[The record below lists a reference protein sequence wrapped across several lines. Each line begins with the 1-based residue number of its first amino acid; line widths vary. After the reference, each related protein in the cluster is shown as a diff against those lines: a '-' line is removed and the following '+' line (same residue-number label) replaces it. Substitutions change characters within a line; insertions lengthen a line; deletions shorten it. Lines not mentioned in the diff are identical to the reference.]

1 MAGKAIDDEIKLDGP
16 RRLLLLPPPTHPT
29 AYTTIRSYSIPG
41 MLSPWTLIVLQ
52 QQQYQYQLQD
62 NLKQQQQQQQQRHNL
77 HQRLQFRFF
86 DSRKARR
93 RKKGK
98 DPFKV
103 LSMPHGSLYKDVKR
117 KFLKIAMTNH
127 PDTHSEDLTEEER
140 DKMRDIFIEARIA
153 FEALTEDT
161 DGTAMLLSEKEKEDA
176 MHNFD
181 SWFKSETGLTTPFQ
195 FDMDPETMKEVAKMT
210 EAIGGDS
217 GLDRDGGMWALARM
231 VTSAVKT
238 GGDAASILRLESGG
252 DVKGNNN
259 NRNNNVNGGEL
270 RRRRKR

>member
-1 MAGKAIDDEIKLDGP
+1 MDGP
-16 RRLLLLPPPTHPT
+16 RRLLLPKYPT
-29 AYTTIRSYSIPG
+29 AYTIRSISIPG
-41 MLSPWTLIVLQ
+41 MFSPWTLTVLQ
-52 QQQYQYQLQD
+52 QQQYQYQYQLQY
-62 NLKQQQQQQQQRHNL
+62 NLKQQPQQPQHHNH
-77 HQRLQFRFF
+77 HQRLQLRFF

-181 SWFKSETGLTTPFQ
+181 SWFKSETGLNTPFQ

-238 GGDAASILRLESGG
+238 GGDAASILRLESG
-252 DVKGNNN
+252 DVKGNN